1 MTIQAQILELMMELK
16 DKLGMAI
23 IMITHDLGVVAS
35 MCERIAVMYA
45 GRIVEYGTTEDIF
58 YNPKH
63 QYTKGLIRSIPRID
77 TKEHERLV
85 PIEGTPVD
93 LLNPPAG
100 CPFAPRCEACMKIC
114 LREMPPVTN
123 FDEVHY
129 TQCWLNQKEEM
140 EKGAANE

>member
-1 MTIQAQILELMMELK
+1 MASAMADNIIIFFIRTNIRKNPQKSILWECK
-16 DKLGMAI
+16 KVCSAKCQN
-23 IMITHDLGVVAS
+23 S
-35 MCERIAVMYA
+35 
-45 GRIVEYGTTEDIF
+45 IF

-77 TKEHERLV
+77 TKEHERLI

-93 LLNPPAG
+93 LLNPPKG
-100 CPFAPRCEACMKIC
+100 CPFAPRCEECMKIC

-123 FDEVHY
+123 FGEVHY
-129 TQCWLNQKEEM
+129 TQCWLNQKEEL